1 MLLFL
6 LNKFIQKTYLLS
18 NLIILCS
25 GELNSYLYL
34 AYHYILLK

>member
-1 MLLFL
+1 MS
-6 LNKFIQKTYLLS
+6 YLLS